1 MEPLQASPQTTAG
14 EVETAKV
21 SPRIVMEHCIATS
34 RTPGDESSEDSS
46 LLYTSHPLS
55 HSEESEKLRVS
66 SLLKRFP

>member
-1 MEPLQASPQTTAG
+1 MEPLQASPQTRAG
-14 EVETAKV
+14 EVETAEV

-46 LLYTSHPLS
+46 LLYTSHILS